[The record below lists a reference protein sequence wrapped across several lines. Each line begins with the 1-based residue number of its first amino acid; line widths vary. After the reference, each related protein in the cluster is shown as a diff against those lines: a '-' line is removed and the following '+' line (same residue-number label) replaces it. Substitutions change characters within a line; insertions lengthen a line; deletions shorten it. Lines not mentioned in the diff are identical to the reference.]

1 MIERGGTM
9 IEKRRHE
16 RHQSLNKDEMNME
29 RWHTYGCMLVQI
41 CTCLFTYILL
51 WCKCMH
57 VCMDVSMYEYPS
69 EHLYWMKTPPPSLLL
84 VEMCEK
90 ANATNQKAATKA
102 TQNNYKTITTRDTKR
117 PIARTNQTP
126 ETDRHEELLLTDK
139 VKSPVRIVVVNWTWM
154 RALFALPLIAAQNV
168 GLIIS
173 H

>member
-1 MIERGGTM
+1 M

-16 RHQSLNKDEMNME
+16 RHQSLNNDEMNME

-41 CTCLFTYILL
+41 CTCLFTYIHILL

-126 ETDRHEELLLTDK
+126 DTDRHEELLLTDK
-139 VKSPVRIVVVNWTWM
+139 VKSPVRIVVVRSPSHRCSKCWSNY
-154 RALFALPLIAAQNV
+154 FALM
-168 GLIIS
+168 
-173 H
+173 

>member
-29 RWHTYGCMLVQI
+29 R
-41 CTCLFTYILL
+41 CTCIWMYVCTDMYVLIYVYIIVMQMYA
-51 WCKCMH
+51 W
-57 VCMDVSMYEYPS
+57 MDVSMYEYPS

-102 TQNNYKTITTRDTKR
+102 TQNNYKTITTRDTQR

-139 VKSPVRIVVVNWTWM
+139 VKSPVRIVIVNWTWM
-154 RALFALPLIAAQNV
+154 RALFALPLTTAQNV